1 MPNSEE
7 ERKLTNNPQVE
18 DLIAAAI
25 AEDVGGGDATTNALV
40 AGGEELHARAAA
52 REELVLAG
60 GPLAEMI
67 FAQLGAAVDV
77 ARRKADG
84 ERAQA
89 GDVLIELQGSAR
101 AILTA
106 ERLILNF
113 LQRMSGIATLADRYV
128 AAVAGSGVKILDTR
142 KTTPGLRAVEKYA
155 VRCGGG
161 TNHRS
166 GLYDMAMIKDNHR
179 EFWSRHGAD
188 GLKGAV
194 AAIRAASPRIE
205 VELEVDTEE
214 ELREALKARPEW
226 ILLDNMPPE
235 QLRRCV
241 EINAGQCRLEASGGI
256 TIATVAAV
264 ADTGVDAI
272 SVGALTHSATAVD
285 IGLDYGRCA
294 KG

>member
-1 MPNSEE
+1 MPSEE
-7 ERKLTNNPQVE
+7 ERRLTENPQVKR
-18 DLIAAAI
+18 LIAAAVE
-25 AEDVGGGDATTNALV
+25 EDVGEGDVTTNALV
-40 AGGEELHARAAA
+40 QGDEELRARAVA

-67 FAQLGAAVDV
+67 FEHLGAEVDV
-77 ARRKADG
+77 VRCKSDG
-84 ERAQA
+84 ERAQSGEVLMDLA
-89 GDVLIELQGSAR
+89 GPAR
-101 AILTA
+101 PILTA

-113 LQRMSGIATLADRYV
+113 MQRLSGIASMTSLYV

-142 KTTPGLRAVEKYA
+142 KTTPGLRVLEKYA
-155 VRCGGG
+155 VLCGGG
-161 TNHRS
+161 TNHRI

-179 EFWSRHGAD
+179 EFWSRHGAG

-194 AAIRAASPRIE
+194 AAIRAASPGIE

-214 ELREALKARPEW
+214 ELSEALDACPDW

-235 QLRRCV
+235 ELRRCV

-256 TIATVAAV
+256 TLETIAVVAQ
-264 ADTGVDAI
+264 TGVDAI

-285 IGLDYGRCA
+285 IGLDYGRS
-294 KG
+294 

>member
-1 MPNSEE
+1 MPSEE
-7 ERKLTNNPQVE
+7 ERRLTENPQVKR
-18 DLIAAAI
+18 LIAAAVE
-25 AEDVGGGDATTNALV
+25 EDVGEGDVTTNALV
-40 AGGEELHARAAA
+40 QGDEELRARAVA

-67 FAQLGAAVDV
+67 FEHLGAEVDV
-77 ARRKADG
+77 VRCKSDG
-84 ERAQA
+84 ERAQS
-89 GDVLIELQGSAR
+89 GDVLMELAGPAR
-101 AILTA
+101 PILTA

-113 LQRMSGIATLADRYV
+113 MQRLSGIASMTSLYV

-142 KTTPGLRAVEKYA
+142 KTTPGLRVLEKYA
-155 VRCGGG
+155 VLCGGG
-161 TNHRS
+161 TNHRI

-179 EFWSRHGAD
+179 EFWSRHGAG

-194 AAIRAASPRIE
+194 AAIRAASPGIE

-214 ELREALKARPEW
+214 ELSEALDACPDW

-235 QLRRCV
+235 ELRRCV

-256 TIATVAAV
+256 TLETIAVVAQ
-264 ADTGVDAI
+264 TGVDAI

-285 IGLDYGRCA
+285 IGLDYGRS
-294 KG
+294 